1 MAKANPDENIND
13 QYNGSTQK
21 NKNKK
26 AVIGLTLTFI
36 AIAGMIF
43 FWWLLWGRFVVSTQD
58 AYVHGNQVT
67 LTPQIPGIVTQVN
80 VNDTELVNQGQVL
93 IELDKTDRTI
103 TFEMAKS
110 HLADTIR
117 NVTTMFENVYA
128 LAAQFEMKQAALF
141 SAEVDYLDRK
151 NIVSEGA
158 VSDEDF
164 IHAESTY
171 YAAKASVDFVKF
183 QLMQAISKVQNTKIS
198 NHPLVEKAK
207 QDVRQAWVNL
217 QRCTLKAPATGII
230 AQRNVQV
237 GESVAPSS
245 PLLAIV
251 PLDQIW
257 VNANFKEND
266 LESIRIGQPVT
277 LTADMYGHSVQYA
290 GEVIGIGS
298 GTGAVFS
305 ALPPQNATGNWIKI
319 VQRIP
324 VRIAVNME
332 QVRRFPLFLGLSM
345 KVDVDIRDRQGRRLP
360 VKTSVRPLYVTDV
373 FNDQTLGVD
382 QLVDDI
388 VNQNLT
394 FDMSISHEV
403 LSLVGR

>member
-1 MAKANPDENIND
+1 MAKAKEEDNTNKADSNPPVP
-13 QYNGSTQK
+13 K
-21 NKNKK
+21 KNKK
-26 AVIGLTLTFI
+26 VIAIVTLIFVVIGGL
-36 AIAGMIF
+36 IF
-43 FWWLLWGRFVVSTQD
+43 FWWLFWGRFVVSTED

-93 IELDKTDRTI
+93 IELDQTDRKISLDT
-103 TFEMAKS
+103 AKND
-110 HLADTIR
+110 LADTIR

-128 LAAQFEMKQAALF
+128 LAAQFEMKQAELF

-151 NIVSEGA
+151 NVVAEGA

-164 IHAESTY
+164 IHAESNY
-171 YAAKASVDFVKF
+171 YSAKAAVELVKY
-183 QLMQAISKVQNTKIS
+183 QLMQAISQVQNTKIS
-198 NHPLVEKAK
+198 NHPLVERAK
-207 QDVRQAWVNL
+207 QNVRQAWVNL

-237 GESVAPSS
+237 GESVNPAS
-245 PLLAIV
+245 PLLAII

-257 VNANFKEND
+257 VNANFKEDD

-277 LTADMYGHSVQYA
+277 LTADMYGHDVQYA

-319 VQRIP
+319 VQRVP

-345 KVDVDIRDRQGRRLP
+345 RVHVDIRDKQGRRVP
-360 VKTSVRPLYVTDV
+360 IKSSVKPLYVTDV
-373 FNDQTLGVD
+373 FMDQTVGVEE
-382 QLVDDI
+382 VINEI
-388 VNQNLT
+388 VEQNLT
-394 FDMSISHEV
+394 YDMAISHEV